1 MQGKGKTEPQ
11 GNPQKWSSLW
21 IVLGT
26 VLVIIVGVYTAGT
39 SKLLPIQ
46 YQVEADP
53 QATSTPTK
61 PKLDTLGYDLR
72 LLALAHVATS
82 SLWYEYFLT
91 GTNTPRLVVV
101 STTTATSTNSGQAS
115 STVATTTMLVTP
127 KVTKQPWPVKTVYPE
142 YGALL
147 PFKRIVAYYGNY
159 YSKQMGVLGEYPEDE
174 VLAKLAS
181 TTAIWEAADPKTPVI
196 PAIDYIAVT
205 AQAAA
210 GQDGLYRA
218 RMPDS
223 QIDKALEMAAK
234 INGLV
239 ILDVQVGKSTLQEEL
254 PALEPYLK
262 LPNVELAIDPEFSMK
277 GTAPPGRII
286 GTYNAEDINYAIDF
300 LSQLVKEG
308 ELPPKVLIIHRF
320 TWDMVTEYENI
331 KPTPQVQV
339 VMDMD
344 GWGYPEK
351 KVVTYNAIVAAEP
364 VQFTGFKI
372 FYHNDLR
379 PPSTRLITPE
389 EVLNLTPAPIFI
401 QYQ

>member
-1 MQGKGKTEPQ
+1 MPDKSAPYTRKEHRKMSPLGAFLCLALVVAFGVYLLDMIVHPSIKYRADAEQTETDPP
-11 GNPQKWSSLW
+11 PQK
-21 IVLGT
+21 
-26 VLVIIVGVYTAGT
+26 
-39 SKLLPIQ
+39 
-46 YQVEADP
+46 
-53 QATSTPTK
+53 PT
-61 PKLDTLGYDLR
+61 LDKVGYDKK

-82 SLWYEYFLT
+82 SPWYEYFLT
-91 GTNTPRLVVV
+91 GTTTPRPVVV
-101 STTTATSTNSGQAS
+101 STTTAS
-115 STVATTTMLVTP
+115 STVATTTIMVAP
-127 KVTKQPWPVKTVYPE
+127 EVEKQPWPVKAAYPE

-147 PFKRIVAYYGNY
+147 PHNRIVAYYGNF
-159 YSKQMGVLGEYPEDE
+159 YSKQMGVLGEYPEEE

-181 TTAIWEAADPKTPVI
+181 TTALWEAADPHTPVV

-210 GQDGLYRA
+210 GDDGLYRA

-223 QIDKALEMAAK
+223 QIDKALELAEK
-234 INGLV
+234 VKGLV
-239 ILDVQVGKSTLQEEL
+239 ILDVQIGKSTLEEEL

-277 GTAPPGRII
+277 GEAPPGVVV
-286 GTYNAEDINYAIDF
+286 GTYNADDINYAIQF
-300 LSQLVKEG
+300 LSGLVQEH
-308 ELPPKVLIIHRF
+308 ELPPKVLIVHRF
-320 TWDMVTEYENI
+320 THEMVTGYKDI

-351 KVVTYNAIVAAEP
+351 KIVTYNVVVASEP

-379 PPSTRLITPE
+379 PPSTRLLSPE
-389 EVLNLTPAPIFI
+389 EVLDLTPAPIFI